1 MTNPQTQPQVRR
13 LILAGLRTAVAQPVA
28 SVVSILLALGVCVAV
43 LATTGQASASEDRV
57 LGQLDRVDSRTVI
70 FTDPTGKAG
79 LTARRLE
86 SVDRTGLVEWSV
98 ALGPTSDVRNARL
111 GGAGTLVPSR
121 PIYSRLPPALR
132 LVAGRS
138 PEEGEALAG
147 TDAAEDLG
155 LSDGAGALL
164 TENGRLL
171 PVVGVFD
178 ASAPLTSLND
188 SALVSVRASGR
199 EPVRTLVTVVNHV
212 TDVGAAS
219 RVVPGVLTVDT
230 PQELNIHGPEALAE
244 IRAVIAGELGGSARR
259 LMLLTLALGMVLTS
273 VTQFGAVASRRREYG
288 RQRALGASRGDLAT
302 VVFAQV
308 IACSGTG
315 ACLGVGFGYLTV
327 EVLDGSTPPLSFSI
341 GVAVLVVLSALV
353 AAVVP
358 AAAAMRADPVRI
370 LRVP

>member
-1 MTNPQTQPQVRR
+1 MTGPRTQPQARR
-13 LILAGLRTAVAQPVA
+13 LILAGLRTALAQPVA
-28 SVVSILLALGVCVAV
+28 SVVSVLLALGVCLAV
-43 LATTGQASASEDRV
+43 LVTTGQASASEDRV

-70 FTDPTGKAG
+70 FTDSTGKAG
-79 LTARRLE
+79 LSAQRLDA
-86 SVDRTGLVEWSV
+86 VDGTGLIEWSV

-111 GGAGTLVPSR
+111 GAAGRLVPSR
-121 PIYSRLPPALR
+121 AIYSRLPMALR
-132 LVAGRS
+132 LTAGRS
-138 PEEGEALAG
+138 PGEGEALVGA
-147 TDAAEDLG
+147 DAAEDLG
-155 LSDGAGALL
+155 FADGSGALL
-164 TENGRLL
+164 TEDGHLL

-188 SALVSVRASGR
+188 SALVSVRASKQA
-199 EPVRTLVTVVNHV
+199 PVRTLVTVVNHV
-212 TDVGAAS
+212 TDVGTAS
-219 RVVPGVLTVDT
+219 RVVPGVLMVDT
-230 PQELNIHGPEALAE
+230 PRELTIHGPDALAD
-244 IRAVIAGELGGSARR
+244 IRAVIAGELGGNARR

-273 VTQFGAVASRRREYG
+273 VTQFGAVASRRRDYG

-315 ACLGVGFGYLTV
+315 AGLGVVFGYLIV
-327 EVLDGSTPPLSFSI
+327 EVLDGLMPPASFSI